1 LNLAFRD
8 REFILCVDR
17 TLYARPAQLI
27 NFVTNLPR
35 ELRSGGFS
43 ALNSAAYDALSQIES
58 IHYVGPISPSPFFG
72 EKAYSKILR
81 TCRLKRD
88 FFFYSR
94 RRLQLIA
101 EQVNARALKRAR
113 LDCFHGF
120 TPWVSTEPPRA
131 YISWSDCTFRD
142 YINIYHR
149 RERFRPSD
157 LE

>member
-1 LNLAFRD
+1 
-8 REFILCVDR
+8 
-17 TLYARPAQLI
+17 
-27 NFVTNLPR
+27 
-35 ELRSGGFS
+35 
-43 ALNSAAYDALSQIES
+43 
-58 IHYVGPISPSPFFG
+58 
-72 EKAYSKILR
+72 ILR

-131 YISWSDCTFRD
+131 YISWSECPFPD

-149 RERFRPSD
+149 RERVRPSD
-157 LE
+157 LERIERAEADWLSRAQRVAFSSRWAAKRCVEHYGLNESLVRFIGIFGEVASPKSDEYQGGKQFVFVSTDFEAKGGPFA